1 MRKRVLGHGLFG
13 FVSVTSLALVVT
25 SGCKSDSDSE
35 TNAAAPQEQA
45 ASIST
50 GPVVDNKI
58 AKAVAN
64 AAQAQAAAGATVA
77 KGPPETGILGK
88 TRADEELRTGEPPKL
103 KLGSTGSEPRVQLGL
118 AGGNARV
125 AFDNKA
131 GQIDTGIRTGASVF
145 PSAAFKLE
153 FGRAVA
159 PGSAQTTEPSDP
171 VTVAVSFVQSELSA
185 NQQAQIPAELGVEV
199 RKLKGSQLT
208 FQFNGTGVAG
218 GPATSLAKEANPQVG
233 KLVQAA
239 ASGLSEAL
247 VSLPEQP
254 VGAGAFWMVT
264 SRDDLLGTDVVAY
277 RMVKLTEIKDGRVR
291 LEVNTK
297 RYLAADDLGRDFDH
311 AKALQFHADGSA
323 ELVLVAG
330 QPLPIEGRSQTA
342 IRTFAEIEGTP
353 RPIQI
358 EFRNEFAFK

>member
-1 MRKRVLGHGLFG
+1 MRKRVLGNGLLG
-13 FVSVTSLALVVT
+13 LVHVAGLAFVVT
-25 SGCKSDSDSE
+25 SGCKSDSE
-35 TNAAAPQEQA
+35 PEKNAAAPQEQA

-64 AAQAQAAAGATVA
+64 AAQAQPAAASAA
-77 KGPPETGILGK
+77 KGPPENGILGK
-88 TRADEELRTGEPPKL
+88 TRADEELRSGEPAKL
-103 KLGSTGSEPRVQLGL
+103 KLGSTGSEPRVQLGST
-118 AGGNARV
+118 GSNAV
-125 AFDNKA
+125 AAFDKK
-131 GQIDTGIRTGASVF
+131 GGGIDTAIRTGASVF

-153 FGRAVA
+153 FARVQGAS
-159 PGSAQTTEPSDP
+159 GTAQTTEGSDSGSLG
-171 VTVAVSFVQSELSA
+171 VTFVGSELSTT
-185 NQQAQIPAELGVEV
+185 QQAQIPAELGAEV
-199 RKLKGSQLT
+199 RKLKGSRLT
-208 FQFNGTGVAG
+208 FSTNGQTIVS
-218 GPATSLAKEANPQVG
+218 GPVMSLAKEANPQVG

-247 VSLPEQP
+247 VPLPQES
-254 VGAGAFWMVT
+254 VGVGAFWMVT

-277 RMVKLTEIKDGRVR
+277 RMVKVTQIQDGQVR

-297 RYLAADDLGRDFDH
+297 RYLAADDLGSDFEN

-323 ELVLVAG
+323 ELVFAVG